1 MTLRPNTAR
10 LRKSLE
16 LLRRLTKLR
25 SDPRVT
31 DVELERARGRLTE
44 HDSDARARVDPRQLK
59 LFSRE
64 DR

>member
-1 MTLRPNTAR
+1 MTVRPNPAR
-10 LRKSLE
+10 LRKSLA

-31 DVELERARGRLTE
+31 DVELERASEQLAE
-44 HDSDARARVDPRQLK
+44 HDSDARLRVDPRQLK

-64 DR
+64 